1 MPYPPRV
8 ASRPQAR
15 ARRVG
20 NAKPLTPSHL
30 GEYTLGVSLHIQ
42 SDRLRLEINPEVGAS
57 PAAFEAK
64 ITGQWVPIMRP
75 TPRPLPDKSSNY
87 SSFTLAPYSNRI
99 RAARFIFEKE
109 YQLEPNTPQ
118 GNAQHGDVRNRPWKV
133 AQFDPNILTCSLDS
147 RDFPDFN
154 WPWTVQMRKTYRVE
168 DNHLDTLLE
177 LTNASGRPMPAGLGL
192 HPYFVRDLLGA
203 GDVLMQFQ
211 ARGYYQTD
219 ETLIPSSGMT
229 PLPPDLDFSSPR
241 KLGGQ
246 KIDTVFGGW
255 DGKASL
261 EWLETGV
268 RMTIQADPVFE
279 HLVVFTAPDGTLA
292 LEPVTN
298 ATDGF
303 NLMARGIQGTGVV
316 VLEPGESLRGSVRIN
331 LEGI

>member
-1 MPYPPRV
+1 MI
-8 ASRPQAR
+8 
-15 ARRVG
+15 
-20 NAKPLTPSHL
+20 
-30 GEYTLGVSLHIQ
+30 YTLEVSLQIQ
-42 SDRLRLEINPEVGAS
+42 SNWLRLEINPEVGAS
-57 PAAFEAK
+57 PVAFEAK
-64 ITGQWVPIMRP
+64 IAGRWVPIMRP

-99 RAARFIFEKE
+99 RAAKFVFGQE
-109 YQLEPNTPQ
+109 YELEPNTPQ

-133 AQFDPNILTCSLDS
+133 AQFDQHTLNCSLDS

-154 WPWTVQMRKTYRVE
+154 WPWTVQMLKTYRVE

-177 LTNASGRPMPAGLGL
+177 LTNASNQPMPAGLGL

-203 GDVLMQFQ
+203 SDVLLQFR

-219 ETLIPSSGMT
+219 ESMIPSEGII
-229 PLPPDLDFSSPR
+229 PLPPDLDFSRPR
-241 KLGGQ
+241 KLGDQ
-246 KIDTVFGGW
+246 KIDAVFGGW

-261 EWLETGV
+261 EWLGTGV
-268 RMTIQADPVFE
+268 RMTIQADPIFE
-279 HLVVFTAPDGTLA
+279 HFVVFTAPGGTLA

-303 NLMARGIQGTGVV
+303 NLMARGVEGTGVV
-316 VLEPGESLRGSVRIN
+316 VLEPGKSLTGRVRIS